1 MWQEIAV
8 FIIGLIVIFYIGK
21 KIYKFFTHPTG
32 TDNPCQGCPGMC
44 IKEQNPKQLYLTS
57 LPKNKRFEEV
67 YYFAILY
74 R

>member
-32 TDNPCQGCPGMC
+32 T
-44 IKEQNPKQLYLTS
+44 E
-57 LPKNKRFEEV
+57 
-67 YYFAILY
+67 ILVKDV
-74 R
+74 RDVH